1 MKEQQKTIFSG
12 IQPSG
17 APTIGNYLG
26 ALKYW
31 ADMQYDH
38 DCLYCVVDLHSLTV
52 RREPSELNEASQSM
66 FALLIALGINPEDNI
81 LFYQSHVPEH
91 TQLSWVL
98 NCYTYMGE
106 LNRMTQ
112 FKEKSERHADNINA
126 GLFTYPALMAADIL
140 LYQTDLVPVG
150 NDQLQHLEITRDIAE
165 RFNNQYGKTFTV
177 PEAYIGKVG
186 SRIMGLQDPEKK
198 MSKSGESGL
207 DAVFLLDDEDTIM
220 NKIKRAV
227 TDSDNSIHYD
237 PEKKAG
243 VSNLISIYSVIN
255 GKTIEEA
262 TKDFD
267 GKGYG
272 DLKNI
277 VAETIIG
284 ELKPIQKKYYELID
298 DKGELDRI
306 AKVNAERARSRA
318 EINYKLVCEKLGLV
332 L

>member
-1 MKEQQKTIFSG
+1 MILKID
-12 IQPSG
+12 
-17 APTIGNYLG
+17 NY
-26 ALKYW
+26 
-31 ADMQYDH
+31 
-38 DCLYCVVDLHSLTV
+38 CLYCVVDLHSLTV